1 MSVPQ
6 RIAITGASGLIG
18 TALVGHLKSEGHTV
32 QRFVRRPVV
41 APDEIQWDPKTGY
54 VDIEALRGVDAI
66 IHLAG
71 VGVGDKR
78 WSKKYKS
85 EILNSRLL
93 GTTAIAHAV
102 NEVKAQIL
110 NSRLLGTEA
119 IAKAVAEVKPQVFIS
134 ASAIG
139 WYGESGNR
147 AVVESDRVG
156 DDFLAAVCRE
166 WEGAADLVTDV
177 RTVKIRTGLVLDPT
191 GGALGKMLPLFRFG
205 LGGKLGNGKQWWS
218 WITLHDVIRAI
229 TFLLENKVSG
239 PVNLTSPNPVTNQEF
254 TSALARA
261 MHRPALFPA
270 PAIALKVALG
280 GFSSEILGSKKVAPQ
295 VLTDAGFTWDY
306 PHITNALTALIQE

>member
-1 MSVPQ
+1 MSLPQ

-32 QRFVRRPVV
+32 QRLVRRNVV
-41 APDEIQWDPKTGY
+41 APDEIKWDPKTGF
-54 VDIEALRGVDAI
+54 VDIDALRGVDAV

-78 WSKKYKS
+78 WNKKYKA

-93 GTTAIAHAV
+93 GTTAIAKAV
-102 NEVKAQIL
+102 N
-110 NSRLLGTEA
+110 
-119 IAKAVAEVKPQVFIS
+119 EVKPQVFIS

-147 AVVESDRVG
+147 AVVEADRVG

-166 WEGAADLVTDV
+166 WEGAADIATDV
-177 RTVKIRTGLVLDPT
+177 RTVKLRTGLVLDPT
-191 GGALGKMLPLFRFG
+191 GGALGKMLPLFRLG

-218 WITLHDVIRAI
+218 WITLHDVILAI
-229 TFLLENKVSG
+229 TFLLEHKISG

-270 PAIALKVALG
+270 PAIALKIALG
-280 GFSSEILGSKKVAPQ
+280 GFSSEVLGSKKVIPQ
-295 VLTDAGFTWDY
+295 ALTDSGFTWDY
-306 PHITNALTALIQE
+306 PHITNALNALIQE

>member
-1 MSVPQ
+1 MSVHQ

-18 TALVGHLKSEGHTV
+18 TALVGHLKAEGHTV
-32 QRFVRRPVV
+32 QRLVRRTPVG
-41 APDEIQWDPKTGY
+41 ADEVQWDPQTGF
-54 VDIEALRGVDAI
+54 VDLEPLRGVDAV

-93 GTTAIAHAV
+93 GTTAIA
-102 NEVKAQIL
+102 
-110 NSRLLGTEA
+110 
-119 IAKAVAEVKPQVFIS
+119 KAVAELKPQVFIS

-147 AVVESDRVG
+147 AVVETDRVG

-166 WEGAADLVTDV
+166 WEAAADLAQDV

-191 GGALGKMLPLFRFG
+191 GGAYD
-205 LGGKLGNGKQWWS
+205 Q
-218 WITLHDVIRAI
+218 IRAI
-229 TFLLENKVSG
+229 VFALENPISG
-239 PVNLTSPNPVTNQEF
+239 PVNLTAPNPVTNQEF
-254 TSALARA
+254 TAALARA

-270 PAIALKVALG
+270 PAIALKIALG
-280 GFSSEILGSKKVAPQ
+280 GFSSEILGSKKVIPH
-295 VLTDAGFTWDY
+295 VLQETGFTWDY
-306 PHITNALTALIQE
+306 PHISEALSALIED

>member
-1 MSVPQ
+1 MLPPQ
-6 RIAITGASGLIG
+6 RIAITGSSGLIG
-18 TALVGHLKSEGHTV
+18 TSLVGHLKSEGHTV
-32 QRFVRRPVV
+32 QRIVRRPVV

-78 WSKKYKS
+78 WNKRYKA

-93 GTTAIAHAV
+93 GTTAIAKAV
-102 NEVKAQIL
+102 N
-110 NSRLLGTEA
+110 
-119 IAKAVAEVKPQVFIS
+119 EVKPQVFIS

-147 AVVESDRVG
+147 AVIESDRVG

-166 WEGAADLVTDV
+166 WEAAADLATDV
-177 RTVKIRTGLVLDPT
+177 RTVKLRTGLVLDPT
-191 GGALGKMLPLFRFG
+191 GGALGKMLPLFRLG
-205 LGGKLGNGKQWWS
+205 LGGKLGSGKQWWS

-229 TFLLENKVSG
+229 TFLLEHKFSG

-270 PAIALKVALG
+270 PAIALKIALG
-280 GFSSEILGSKKVAPQ
+280 GFSSEVLGSKKVIPQ
-295 VLTDAGFTWDY
+295 ALSDAGFTWDY
-306 PHITNALTALIQE
+306 PHITNALSALIQE

>member
-1 MSVPQ
+1 MSLPQ

-41 APDEIQWDPKTGY
+41 APDEIQWDPKNGY
-54 VDIEALRGVDAI
+54 VDIEALHGVDAV

-78 WSKKYKS
+78 WSKKYKA

-93 GTTAIAHAV
+93 GTTAIARAV
-102 NEVKAQIL
+102 
-110 NSRLLGTEA
+110 S
-119 IAKAVAEVKPQVFIS
+119 EVKPQVFIS

-166 WEGAADLVTDV
+166 WEAAADLAQGV

-191 GGALGKMLPLFRFG
+191 GGALGKMLPLFRLG

-229 TFLLENKVSG
+229 SFLLESKIEG

-270 PAIALKVALG
+270 PAIGLKIALG
-280 GFSSEILGSKKVAPQ
+280 GFSSEILGSKKVMPQ
-295 VLTDAGFTWDY
+295 ELTNAGFTWDY
-306 PHITNALTALIQE
+306 PHITNALTALIEE

>member
-1 MSVPQ
+1 MPVPQ

-41 APDEIQWDPKTGY
+41 APDEIQWDPKSGY
-54 VDIEALRGVDAI
+54 VDIEALRGVDAV

-102 NEVKAQIL
+102 NEVK
-110 NSRLLGTEA
+110 
-119 IAKAVAEVKPQVFIS
+119 PQVFIS

-147 AVVESDRVG
+147 SVIESDRVG

-177 RTVKIRTGLVLDPT
+177 RTVKLRTGLVLDPT
-191 GGALGKMLPLFRFG
+191 GGALGKMLPLFRLG

-229 TFLLENKVSG
+229 TFLLENKVEG

-270 PAIALKVALG
+270 PAIALKIALG
-280 GFSSEILGSKKVAPQ
+280 GFSSEILGSKKVIPH
-295 VLTDAGFTWDY
+295 VLSDSGFTWDY
-306 PHITNALTALIQE
+306 PHVTNALAALIQE